1 MSGDK
6 AHRYI
11 TALDDAR
18 CQDRWSEIPELIR
31 KVTKHA
37 PERKCLLQV
46 ASAENQIVSY
56 IHSRPS
62 TAATSNS
69 ASASTQLSELI
80 PTLLSVIEEAQGTP
94 QDVFQAQVCLGW
106 VHWVLSE
113 PALAAARLPK
123 DFYATVQT
131 LSGEGEALSPWT
143 EVCLVKGCYIK
154 GAGQALVSTADE
166 AMQTFSSVLPWLA
179 ALNQA
184 ATFSPQLLFWTEKL
198 LAKSGLIAS
207 AEAQAQGPGASE
219 KTIELA
225 FKSLRL
231 WSAHPNVKSGL
242 VAQNAFPVE
251 SDPQSLVWRS
261 YYDLLSAV
269 LQRGLDY
276 VPSSEGSAR
285 LQLASEYRRV
295 EGVCESNLLKEVRF
309 PPASSTA
316 PEVEAWVEQV
326 IGNWEVLCGP
336 DWTDED
342 LGEGGQNA
350 LSRNVLDIL
359 YRAATKTYHSHLILR
374 RLFHVHSALADFYLA
389 MKALDS
395 YVEIVMSAKERAEKG
410 AELGELE
417 DEEVLLRTV
426 SEGVLV
432 LCSLGAFGEA
442 EKAKKLTDLLVD
454 CVEKDLRAQSAG
466 NQQHNISPPVIAMAY
481 RAIGIGLA
489 NWARWTPVNESRD
502 DIRAEALDNL
512 ERSIAPEWE
521 DQFNISSYY
530 ALSLLLAETRDL
542 DGAIDCVKS
551 ALAWNSQTLSEHAVT
566 DSKRLSKERDL
577 VPLWHLLALL
587 LSAKQDFDIA
597 GRSCEAAFEQFP
609 AAVNAFGQN
618 GRSADRDS
626 AGFAKALINKLSGR
640 EKERII
646 ETRMTQLALVEVMDG
661 PEVALNHSDQLLSL
675 FAALFGE
682 HDLVEKTTPT
692 TPKQQNGTKP
702 EQLEIPRTSA
712 GSVRSFRGSIF
723 GRKKHN
729 RQHDSAG
736 DAPAMNS
743 IDEEQSL
750 PTRSRRSGSL
760 RHKLHR
766 AEDSKPSHPDAQRR
780 NSKETN
786 GVASTEPKHGGA
798 EEPQSP
804 ETVGI
809 AVSDHAT
816 SPSSSKNEKPTSKQP
831 LPPVAHN
838 MKHHELP
845 PPAGHSTQPPEQ
857 DVRLPTSDRFD
868 SPTGAV
874 IRFPAVQAQ
883 KHALVILVKIWLLI
897 AGLYRRSGLFEDA
910 GEACEEASKQAS
922 RFEALVASQESSA
935 KTFSERSWGVGKSSE
950 ELWGDVEAERGA
962 ISLAQGLPH
971 DAIKHLE
978 GALMRFPDHPKAT
991 ILLAN
996 LLLDIWDEK
1005 IPAEPR
1011 SPGLQPDFADLSLSD
1026 YVKLPGVSEKN
1037 GTTVPSSSGA
1047 NGLSKQTPQREV
1059 QPAEKDSPQSLGRL
1073 AARDRAY
1080 MLVSTLTKLGTSWD
1094 NSEAWFTLAR
1104 VYEAGDQLE
1113 KAKEVLWWVVEL
1125 EDRRP
1130 VRHWWDLGS
1139 GGYVL

>member
-1 MSGDK
+1 MSGNDK

-11 TALDDAR
+11 AALDDAR
-18 CQDRWSEIPELIR
+18 CQDRWS
-31 KVTKHA
+31 
-37 PERKCLLQV
+37 LLQV
-46 ASAENQIVSY
+46 ASAENQIVTY

-94 QDVFQAQVCLGW
+94 QDIFQAQVCLGW

-131 LSGEGEALSPWT
+131 LSEEGEALSPWT
-143 EVCLVKGCYIK
+143 EVCLVKGCYLK
-154 GAGQALVSTADE
+154 GAGQSLVSTPDE

-198 LAKSGLIAS
+198 LAKAGLIAS
-207 AEAQAQGPGASE
+207 TEAQAQEPGASD

-225 FKSLRL
+225 LKSFRL

-242 VAQNAFPVE
+242 VTQNAFPVE
-251 SDPQSLVWRS
+251 SPPQSAVWRS
-261 YYDLLSAV
+261 YYDLLSAI

-295 EGVCESNLLKEVRF
+295 ESVSETSLLKEVRF

-374 RLFHVHSALADFYLA
+374 RLFHVHSALADFYIA

-417 DEEVLLRTV
+417 DEEVLLRTI
-426 SEGVLV
+426 SEGVLM
-432 LCSLGAFGEA
+432 LCSLGAFSEA
-442 EKAKKLTDLLVD
+442 EKAKKLTDILVD
-454 CVEKDLRAQSAG
+454 CVEKDLQGGSAG
-466 NQQHNISPPVIAMAY
+466 HKHTISPPVIAMTY

-521 DQFNISSYY
+521 DQFNISSYF

-551 ALAWNSQTLSEHAVT
+551 ALAWNSQTISDHAIT

-618 GRSADRDS
+618 GQSTDRDS

-692 TPKQQNGTKP
+692 TPTRQNGTKT

-729 RQHDSAG
+729 RQHDS
-736 DAPAMNS
+736 DAPAIPA
-743 IDEEQSL
+743 IDEEQNP
-750 PTRSRRSGSL
+750 PTRSSRSGSL

-766 AEDSKPSHPDAQRR
+766 AEDNKSSHHEAQRR

-786 GVASTEPKHGGA
+786 GIASTEPKHGP

-809 AVSDHAT
+809 AVSDHTT
-816 SPSSSKNEKPTSKQP
+816 SPSSNNEKQPPKQP
-831 LPPVAHN
+831 LPPPAHN
-838 MKHHELP
+838 MNPQKLP
-845 PPAGHSTQPPEQ
+845 PPAGHKTQPPQQ

-874 IRFPAVQAQ
+874 IRFPTVQAQ

-935 KTFSERSWGVGKSSE
+935 KTFSERSWGTVKSSE

-971 DAIKHLE
+971 EAISHLE
-978 GALMRFPDHPKAT
+978 SALMRFPDHPKAT

-1011 SPGLQPDFADLSLSD
+1011 SPGLRPDFADLSLSD

-1037 GTTVPSSSGA
+1037 GTTGPSSGA
-1047 NGLSKQTPQREV
+1047 NGQSKQTPQREV

>member
-1 MSGDK
+1 MSGKDTDK

-11 TALDDAR
+11 AALDDAR

-46 ASAENQIVSY
+46 ASAESQVVAY
-56 IHSRPS
+56 INSRPS

-69 ASASTQLSELI
+69 GSASTQLSELI

-94 QDVFQAQVCLGW
+94 QDIFQAQVCLGW

-154 GAGQALVSTADE
+154 GAGQSIVSTADE

-184 ATFSPQLLFWTEKL
+184 TTFSPQLLFWTEKL
-198 LAKSGLIAS
+198 LAKAALISSG
-207 AEAQAQGPGASE
+207 EAQAQGPAASE

-225 FKSLRL
+225 LKSFRL
-231 WSAHPNVKSGL
+231 WSAHPNVKSEL
-242 VAQNAFPVE
+242 APQNAFPVE
-251 SDPQSLVWRS
+251 APLQSSVWRS
-261 YYDLLSAV
+261 YYDLLSAI
-269 LQRGLDY
+269 LQRGLVY

-285 LQLASEYRRV
+285 LQLASEFRRV

-309 PPASSTA
+309 PVASARA
-316 PEVEAWVEQV
+316 PQVEAWVEQV

-350 LSRNVLDIL
+350 LSRNVVDIL
-359 YRAATKTYHSHLILR
+359 YRAATKSYHSHLILR
-374 RLFHVHSALADFYLA
+374 RLFHVHSALADFDLA

-395 YVEIVMSAKERAEKG
+395 YVEIVLSAKDRAEKG

-417 DEEVLLRTV
+417 DEEVLLKTV
-426 SEGVLV
+426 SEGVLM
-432 LCSLGAFGEA
+432 LCSLGAFSEA
-442 EKAKKLTDLLVD
+442 EKAKKLTEILVD
-454 CVEKDLRAQSAG
+454 CVEKDLQGESAG
-466 NQQHNISPPVIAMAY
+466 NKQQTVSPPVIAMTY

-512 ERSIAPEWE
+512 ERSIAPEWD
-521 DQFNISSYY
+521 DQFNISSYF

-551 ALAWNSQTLSEHAVT
+551 ALAWNSQSLSEHAVM
-566 DSKRLSKERDL
+566 DSKRLSRERDL

-597 GRSCEAAFEQFP
+597 SRSCEAAFEQFP
-609 AAVNAFGQN
+609 TAVNAFGQN
-618 GRSADRDS
+618 GRSVDRDS
-626 AGFAKALINKLSGR
+626 ADFAKVLIDQLSGR

-661 PEVALNHSDQLLSL
+661 AEVALNRSDQLLSL

-692 TPKQQNGTKP
+692 TPTTQNGTKT
-702 EQLEIPRTSA
+702 EQLEIPKTSA

-723 GRKKHN
+723 GRKKN
-729 RQHDSAG
+729 ARQHDSAADNDG
-736 DAPAMNS
+736 ERN
-743 IDEEQSL
+743 L
-750 PTRSRRSGSL
+750 PTRSGRSGSL
-760 RHKLHR
+760 RHRLHR
-766 AEDSKPSHPDAQRR
+766 HEDSKTTHPEAQHQ
-780 NSKETN
+780 NLKETN
-786 GVASTEPKHGGA
+786 GVGPIEPKQGA
-798 EEPQSP
+798 EQPQSP

-809 AVSDHAT
+809 AVSDHAP
-816 SPSSSKNEKPTSKQP
+816 SPSSPQNEKQSSTQP

-838 MKHHELP
+838 IKHKDLP
-845 PPAGHSTQPPEQ
+845 PPAGHEKQPPEQ
-857 DVRLPTSDRFD
+857 DVRLPISDRFD

-910 GEACEEASKQAS
+910 SEACEEASKQAA
-922 RFEALVASQESSA
+922 RFEALVASQEFSA
-935 KTFSERSWGVGKSSE
+935 KRFSERTWGTGKSSE

-971 DAIKHLE
+971 EAISHLE
-978 GALMRFPDHPKAT
+978 SALMRFPDHPKAT
-991 ILLAN
+991 ILLGN
-996 LLLDIWDEK
+996 LLLDIWDNK

-1011 SPGLQPDFADLSLSD
+1011 SPSLQPDFADLSLSD
-1026 YVKLPGVSEKN
+1026 YVKLPGASEKS
-1037 GTTVPSSSGA
+1037 GKKPSCSSDGHA
-1047 NGLSKQTPQREV
+1047 QSKQTPQCDI
-1059 QPAEKDSPQSLGRL
+1059 QPAEKDTPQILSRL